1 MSNRKQIISRVQ
13 KELIG
18 PGSDLLECEDRINFS
33 DEIIAD
39 KPLSR
44 YFSGILYPK
53 QTAIGDFQ
61 EDDDEN
67 EETPPEVAEENNND
81 NTETEDV
88 EKTAEAK
95 EDDKE
100 VQYSASTFFPSQY
113 GISFAISK
121 NCPELKIKL
130 SFGNYKKAK
139 AKEISI
145 FYDGDI
151 INADSGN
158 NLLEEFGFSQF
169 VEYDTEKKLLK
180 MPKDLTKEQKQYRI
194 DSLNTLG
201 KETSRDSTLYK
212 TLTKLF
218 FKDKYKRCD
227 NKIETIVTLDAIKQ
241 AENQHYKTLISK
253 IDGVIFENWW
263 SGTMNKEKTF
273 VKEHLWLHIK
283 LYDQPNNKF
292 IVKVFIENT
301 LLFPR
306 TKFSTAKESLN
317 MACLF
322 QTEIKVETPHL
333 QPFNDYKNN
342 LYKSDE
348 DRMLDF
354 LYREKLSYGIG
365 HNTACTWENCEDD
378 TQKPTWISSTFLPQF
393 NVKSQSTD
401 IENFDKKT
409 LEIKQLS
416 EFNTDK
422 AKIISNLKKLSVAY
436 SKWIEA
442 EEKATTNFNAE
453 EQKLAKS
460 NIGKCKTIQ
469 ERMQNGID
477 LLAQN
482 ENAMRAFQLAN
493 TAIYLQMFQSEK
505 HFSEKKDGYEAFERT
520 DSPQYAY
527 QEYATIDYPNPN
539 SVPSW
544 RPFQLA
550 FILQCL
556 SSFIN
561 ENSENRDLVDLL
573 YFPTGGGKT
582 EAYLALSAFLI
593 FWRRLQYPESY
604 GGVNIII
611 RYTLRLLSA
620 QQFERATK
628 LILACEFIRKNYNDL
643 GSERI
648 SIGFWVGGSTIP
660 NKVKDAQEKLTKTQ
674 NSLNDNTKKY
684 YPINP
689 FQLSNCQWCNT
700 KIIGKLQES
709 ENPQIGH
716 RISKNHLN
724 SYCLNP
730 DCEYSEHKDSFP
742 IVLVDEDIYE
752 NPPTMLFATVDKFA
766 QLAWKGEATSLFNS
780 QNKNGNDNRKPEL
793 IIQDELHLLSG
804 PLGSLVGLFENVILS
819 LCTTETQKPKIIVST
834 ATVKNV
840 EEQVKG
846 LYSRQVQIFP
856 QNATNADD
864 TFFSKTLQESKR
876 RYVGILPTGKTQT
889 MATLR
894 LNAALLFARLEL
906 LKNSTN
912 KADADQFWTILSY
925 FKSLKHIGRF
935 SNKIVAELIPEIKQL
950 QVRYLMNQ
958 YNSNYNKLSYRNLE
972 LTSRIAS
979 ERIKKNL
986 DKLDIAFDGSLEKYK
1001 SFDVVLATNMISVG
1015 LDVGRLNIML
1025 MNGMPPNTAEY
1036 IQASSRV
1043 ARKNEG
1049 VVFTM
1054 FDPNNTRDLSYF
1066 EDFVPFHKTFY
1077 KQVEPISVT
1086 PFAENALDKLLFT
1099 SIVTYFRH
1107 KLGFADNK
1115 MPYCL
1120 IENNNKQQLIN
1131 ELNTLFN
1138 THSFAD
1144 SEDKQL
1150 LLAEI
1155 ADLIQK
1161 WEYKIQASPAPSRDG
1176 GLYYYGGKNETEKKK
1191 NLLKP
1196 IQERQ
1201 NFDDKLVGMQSMR
1214 SVEPSVS
1221 IKIKRF

>member
-1 MSNRKQIISRVQ
+1 MNNREKVISRVQ

-18 PGSDLLECEDRINFS
+18 PGSDLFECADKVSFS

-39 KPLSR
+39 KPLLR

-53 QTAIGDFQ
+53 QTALGDFV
-61 EDDDEN
+61 EDDDESD
-67 EETPPEVAEENNND
+67 ETPIEIAEDKND
-81 NTETEDV
+81 NSKEANDTIQPV
-88 EKTAEAK
+88 IAK

-113 GISFAISK
+113 GISFAISGD
-121 NCPELKIKL
+121 CPEIKVKL

-139 AKEISI
+139 AKEVAI

-158 NLLEEFGFSQF
+158 NLLEETGLSQF
-169 VEYDTEKKLLK
+169 VEYETERKLLK
-180 MPKDLTKEQKQYRI
+180 QTKDLTKEQKQLRN
-194 DSLNTLG
+194 SCLTELG
-201 KETSRDSTLYK
+201 KQTTRENALSK
-212 TLTKLF
+212 ALTKLF
-218 FKDKYKRCD
+218 FKDKYKRND
-227 NKIETIVTLDAIKQ
+227 NQIEITVSSVDIKKS
-241 AENQHYKTLISK
+241 ENQHYEISLSE
-253 IDGVIFENWW
+253 IPNVNSDQWW
-263 SGTMNKEKTF
+263 KSKNESLKNNLK
-273 VKEHLWLHIK
+273 LHIK
-283 LYDQPNNKF
+283 FYEQPTNKYV
-292 IVKVFIENT
+292 VKVFIENT
-301 LLFPR
+301 LLFHR
-306 TKFSTAKESLN
+306 TKFVIAKETLN
-317 MACLF
+317 QACLF
-322 QTEIKVETPHL
+322 QTEIKIETPYL
-333 QPFNDYKNN
+333 LPFNDYKSNM
-342 LYKSDE
+342 YKSEE

-378 TQKPTWISSTFLPQF
+378 TKKPTWISSTFLPQF

-401 IENFDKKT
+401 IESFDKKS

-416 EFNTDK
+416 EFNTD
-422 AKIISNLKKLSVAY
+422 AKSIILNLKKLSDTY
-436 SKWIEA
+436 SQWIENEQRITYRFNS
-442 EEKATTNFNAE
+442 EEKS
-453 EQKLAKS
+453 LAQLNIEKS
-460 NIGKCKTIQ
+460 KIILS
-469 ERMQNGID
+469 RMWKGVA
-477 LLAQN
+477 LLEQN

-493 TAIYLQMFQSEK
+493 TAIYLQMFQNQW
-505 HFSEKKDGYEAFERT
+505 HFSKQKDGFEAFERT
-520 DSPQYAY
+520 DSPQFIY
-527 QEYATIDYPNPN
+527 QEYATKEYPDPDR
-539 SVPSW
+539 VPSW

-556 SSFIN
+556 PSFID
-561 ENSENRDLVDLL
+561 ENSEDKDLVDLL

-593 FWRRLQYPESY
+593 FWRRLQYPNNY

-628 LILACEFIRKNYNDL
+628 LILACEFIRKNHSDL
-643 GSERI
+643 GNERI
-648 SIGFWVGGSTIP
+648 TIGFWVGGSTIP
-660 NKVKDAQEKLTKTQ
+660 NKIKSNDNNCAEKKLQNAQERLIKNQPT
-674 NSLNDNTKKY
+674 
-684 YPINP
+684 INP
-689 FQLSNCQWCNT
+689 FQLSNCQWCNA
-700 KIIGKLQES
+700 KIIGKTQATA
-709 ENPQIGH
+709 NATIGH
-716 RISKNHLN
+716 RISRNHLI
-724 SYCLNP
+724 SYCLNLN
-730 DCEYSEHKDSFP
+730 CEYSESKDGFP

-766 QLAWKGEATSLFNS
+766 QLAWKGEATSLFNH
-780 QNKNGNDNRKPEL
+780 NNNRKPEL

-819 LCTTETQKPKIIVST
+819 LCTTETQKPKIIAST

-846 LYSRQVQIFP
+846 LYSRDVQIFP

-864 TFFSKTLQESKR
+864 TFFSKTLSTSKR

-894 LNAALLFARLEL
+894 LNAALLYARLEL
-906 LKNSTN
+906 WKDNVN
-912 KADADQFWTILSY
+912 KAEADQFWTILSY

-935 SNKIVAELIPEIKQL
+935 ANKISAELKPEIKQL
-950 QVRYLMNQ
+950 QVRYLLNQ
-958 YNSNYNKLSYRNLE
+958 APYDHNYDNLSNQNLE
-972 LTSRIAS
+972 LTSRIS
-979 ERIKKNL
+979 NEKIKRNL
-986 DKLDIAFDGSLEKYK
+986 DKLNISFEGNLSKYRKSYDI
-1001 SFDVVLATNMISVG
+1001 VLATNMISVG

-1049 VVFTM
+1049 IVFSL

-1086 PFAENALDKLLFT
+1086 PFAENALDKMLFT

-1115 MPYCL
+1115 MPYSL
-1120 IENNNKQQLIN
+1120 IEGKNKEQLEN
-1131 ELNTLFN
+1131 ELCNIYIFN
-1138 THSFAD
+1138 VHSFAD
-1144 SEDKQL
+1144 NEDKQL
-1150 LLAEI
+1150 IVSEI
-1155 ADLIQK
+1155 ANLIQK
-1161 WEYKIQASPAPSRDG
+1161 WEHKIQASPTPSRDG
-1176 GLYYYGGKNETEKKK
+1176 GLYYYGGKQETDKKK

-1201 NFDDKLVGMQSMR
+1201 NADDKLVGMQSMR

-1221 IKIKRF
+1221 IKINRN